1 MLDQAGIMMA
11 QGNHIA
17 CERISGVN
25 DNMKQSHY
33 HNYYEFYYLEG
44 GERYQRLQDE
54 LYIMKPGEIMLFSP
68 YIMHFSYGAKDVPF
82 KRVILYFHK
91 DEVESAQLAAALDAG
106 NGLYRMKS
114 RDTQSIRRILELFL
128 QEQENPGSFSSSYQ
142 HTLLNLLLY
151 TLVRENRVDQEV
163 RPEEASRMSR
173 VIQYIHSH
181 YYEDITL
188 ELLSQKFY
196 ISPYY
201 LCREFKEYTNSTIIQ
216 YLNVTRIMNAQRK
229 FMETDLNITEISR
242 QTGFSNLTHFNRVFK
257 QVTGMTPSG
266 YRKSHKNQQFY
277 VG

>member
-11 QGNHIA
+11 QGSHIA

-25 DNMKQSHY
+25 DNMSQSHY

-44 GERYQRLQDE
+44 GERYQRIQDE
-54 LYIMKPGEIMLFSP
+54 LYVMKPGEMMVFSP
-68 YIMHFSYGAKDVPF
+68 YIMHFSYGAVNVPF
-82 KRVILYFHK
+82 KRVIVYFHRN
-91 DEVESAQLAAALDAG
+91 EIESPELAAALDAG
-106 NGLYRMKS
+106 NGIYRLKP
-114 RDTQSIRRILELFL
+114 RDQQTVHRILESLL
-128 QEQENPGSFSSSYQ
+128 QEQESPEEFTSAYQ
-142 HTLLNLLLY
+142 RTLLNLLLY
-151 TLVRENRVDQEV
+151 TLARQKRIGQSVK
-163 RPEEASRMSR
+163 PEETTRMSQ
-173 VIQYIHSH
+173 VIQYIHNH
-181 YYEDITL
+181 YNEDITL

-201 LCREFKEYTNSTIIQ
+201 LCREFKGYTNSTIIQ